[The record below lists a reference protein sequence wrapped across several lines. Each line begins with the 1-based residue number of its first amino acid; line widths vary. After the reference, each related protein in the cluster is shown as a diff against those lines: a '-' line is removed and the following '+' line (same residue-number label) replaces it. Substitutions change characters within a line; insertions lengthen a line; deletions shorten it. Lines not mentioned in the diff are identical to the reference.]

1 MNALLK
7 SGQPELIYS
16 KALEYYQK
24 EKWQRASTLFEGV
37 QHYYTGSSRE
47 DSISFFNARCKY
59 KNRDFDTASTLLDD
73 FRRKFGRSAFIED
86 AEGMYALCFYYLSPG
101 PSRDQTM
108 TGHALIAINEF
119 MSRYPQSD
127 RVENFRKINTELT
140 ERLHEKVYLNAYT
153 YYKTG
158 KYKSAIVAFKNA
170 LKQYPESK
178 RREEIMY
185 LIVDSG
191 YRLASNSI
199 SEKQTDRYLS
209 MLDSYL
215 SFKEEFPNRRTSR
228 ASTAWPSRHATTST
242 AITKTTTYKMEIK
255 KNIPNNTITRKLV
268 DLDRETGNVYKSI
281 NIIARR
287 ANQISTELKTEL
299 NRKLADFSSPT
310 DTMEETFENREQI
323 EISRYYE
330 RLPKPVIIAT
340 EEFLDHELVYKEG
353 KDGVMKEI

>member
-1 MNALLK
+1 MKQNFLYALCAVAAAALFSSCGGINALLK
-7 SGQPELIYS
+7 SGQPDPIYA

-140 ERLHEKVYLNAYT
+140 ERLHEKAYLNAYT

-215 SFKEEFPNRRTSR
+215 SFKEEFPE
-228 ASTAWPSRHATTST
+228 STH
-242 AITKTTTYKMEIK
+242 IK
-255 KNIPNNTITRKLV
+255 S
-268 DLDRETGNVYKSI
+268 LDRMAQQARDYLDRNNKDN
-281 NIIARR
+281 NI
-287 ANQISTELKTEL
+287 
-299 NRKLADFSSPT
+299 
-310 DTMEETFENREQI
+310 
-323 EISRYYE
+323 
-330 RLPKPVIIAT
+330 
-340 EEFLDHELVYKEG
+340 
-353 KDGVMKEI
+353 